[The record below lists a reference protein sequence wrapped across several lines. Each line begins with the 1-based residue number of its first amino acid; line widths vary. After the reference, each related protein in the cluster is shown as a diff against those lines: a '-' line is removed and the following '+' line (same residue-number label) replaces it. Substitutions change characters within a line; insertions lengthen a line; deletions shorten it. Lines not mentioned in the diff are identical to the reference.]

1 MKTKRFL
8 KGIMA
13 AVLALTVTGCTS
25 NVTNNNTL
33 NNALSY
39 DDAVTELNT
48 FVKKINPTTV
58 PARLDVDMSE
68 ASVADSLA
76 SIDTFDMMLQGNG
89 SINIEIAAPSEFSG
103 KAYPDEWL
111 VAVGQKFNKAGYTV
125 DGKSVSVSI
134 RKISSGETLT
144 YITEGGY
151 QPDLYIPSN
160 EMWGEMLSAS
170 GVKTEKLTDRIAGNT
185 AGILMSKE
193 VYDEYTGKYGEV
205 TVDGVLQAAIAG
217 DLVFAYTNPYTSATG
232 MNILCSMLYAFDNA
246 NPLSDSAVNQLIQ
259 YQNNAPTAAYTT
271 SILKDSAAK
280 GIIDAMV
287 MEEQTY
293 TNTPELK
300 NYVFTPAGVRHDHPV
315 YAFGWTDDDEMEVAK
330 LFVEYCQS
338 EECQSMAK
346 ERGFNLHE
354 DYVSENYGMSGADY
368 LSAQKVWKT
377 NKNGTRPTIAVFV
390 TDISGSMNG
399 TRIKALKN
407 SLLSTMQYIDS
418 SSYIGLVS
426 YSDKVYVN
434 LPINQFDHKQ
444 RAYFSG
450 AVKDL
455 EVGGQTATYDA
466 VLVGMQMLI
475 EESKKVPDANLML
488 FVLSDGAQNAGYEL
502 KRITPIVGGLGISV
516 YTIGY
521 EMSSSDKKDLQT
533 LSEINEAVCIDADT
547 NDIVNELRNLFNVN
561 M

>member
-1 MKTKRFL
+1 MKKGKFL
-8 KGIMA
+8 KGA
-13 AVLALTVTGCTS
+13 LAVLLALSVTACTNTTQNATLS
-25 NVTNNNTL
+25 NS
-33 NNALSY
+33 LSY
-39 DDAVTELNT
+39 DDAVTELNS
-48 FVKKINPTTV
+48 FVKKIDPTTV
-58 PARLDVDMSE
+58 QARLDVDMSD

-76 SIDTFDMMLQGNG
+76 DIDTFDMVLEGTG
-89 SINIEIAAPSEFSG
+89 EINIEIAAPSELSG
-103 KAYPDEWL
+103 SSYPDEWL

-144 YITEGGY
+144 YITSGGY

-160 EMWGEMLSAS
+160 DMWGEMLSAN
-170 GVKTEKLTDRIAGNT
+170 GVKTTKLTDRLAGNT
-185 AGILMSKE
+185 AGILMSKD
-193 VYDEYTGKYGEV
+193 VYDTYSAKYGEV
-205 TVDGVLQAAIAG
+205 TVKGVLEAANAG

-232 MNILCSMLYAFDNA
+232 MNILCSMLYAFDNT
-246 NPLSDSAVNQLIQ
+246 NPLSASSVDQLVQ

-293 TNTPELK
+293 INNAELK
-300 NYVFTPAGVRHDHPV
+300 NYVYTPAGVRHDHPV
-315 YAFGWTDDDEMEVAK
+315 YAFGWTDDNEMEVAK
-330 LFVEYCQS
+330 QFVDFCLSKESQD
-338 EECQSMAK
+338 MAT

-354 DYVSENYGMSGADY
+354 DYVSENYGMTGADY

-377 NKNGTRPTIAVFV
+377 NKNGSRPTVAVFV
-390 TDISGSMNG
+390 TDVSGSMNG
-399 TRIKALKN
+399 TRIKSLKE
-407 SLLSTMQYIDS
+407 SLLNTMQYIDS

-426 YSDKVYVN
+426 YSDKVYIN
-434 LPINQFDHKQ
+434 LPIAQFDNKQ

-455 EVGGQTATYDA
+455 ELGGQTATYDA
-466 VLVGMQMLI
+466 VLVGMKMLI
-475 EESKKVPDANLML
+475 DAKKDIPDANMML

-521 EMSSSDKKDLQT
+521 EMDESDKKDLQT
-533 LSEINEAVCIDADT
+533 LSEVNEAVCIDADSA
-547 NDIVNELRNLFNVN
+547 DIVNELRNLFNVN